1 MKTIEEIITKCGLS
15 DLNDM
20 QRAAVDAILH
30 TDKDLMILSP
40 TGSGK
45 TLAYLLPM
53 VQRLNPL
60 SDEVQAVVIV
70 PGRELAM
77 QSADVLRKMG
87 TGLRA
92 CALYGGRATMDEH
105 RMLRQVRPHIVFATP
120 GRMNA
125 QQAATT

>member
-45 TLAYLLPM
+45 T
-53 VQRLNPL
+53 
-60 SDEVQAVVIV
+60 
-70 PGRELAM
+70 
-77 QSADVLRKMG
+77 
-87 TGLRA
+87 
-92 CALYGGRATMDEH
+92 
-105 RMLRQVRPHIVFATP
+105 
-120 GRMNA
+120 
-125 QQAATT
+125 